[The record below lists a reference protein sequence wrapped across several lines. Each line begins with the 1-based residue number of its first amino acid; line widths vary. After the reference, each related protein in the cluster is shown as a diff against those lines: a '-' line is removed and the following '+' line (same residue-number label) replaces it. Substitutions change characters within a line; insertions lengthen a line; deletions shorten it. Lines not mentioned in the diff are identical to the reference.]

1 MKKSSP
7 DLFELFGSDTEF
19 SAWEERIKQGEL
31 PTRDQLKVML
41 LAHPDQVLPEWI
53 LDVVL
58 LGIDGKLK
66 ATRGRRSSKPSVN
79 AFKWVLA
86 KAKYEK
92 TLRWLQ
98 RREKSLGLEGWS
110 LLRGKDWWDG
120 PPHQRAA
127 RIVISQLKLR
137 IDWRAFHNRISS
149 H

>member
-1 MKKSSP
+1 
-7 DLFELFGSDTEF
+7 
-19 SAWEERIKQGEL
+19 
-31 PTRDQLKVML
+31 ML

-58 LGIDGKLK
+58 LGIEGKLK

>member
-79 AFKWVLA
+79 AYGYWPRRSMKKRCA
-86 KAKYEK
+86 GCNAEK
-92 TLRWLQ
+92 RVW
-98 RREKSLGLEGWS
+98 G
-110 LLRGKDWWDG
+110 
-120 PPHQRAA
+120 
-127 RIVISQLKLR
+127 
-137 IDWRAFHNRISS
+137 
-149 H
+149 

>member
-41 LAHPDQVLPEWI
+41 LAHPDQVLPEWL
-53 LDVVL
+53 LDVVI
-58 LGIDGKLK
+58 LGIDGRLK
-66 ATRGRRSSKPSVN
+66 GTRGRRTKTSFD
-79 AFKWVLA
+79 AIKWALA

-92 TLRWLQ
+92 TLLWLQ
-98 RREKSLGLEGWS
+98 RREKSFGLQGWS
-110 LLRGKDWWDG
+110 VLRGKHWWKG
-120 PPHQRAA
+120 PPHERAA

-137 IDWRAFHNRISS
+137 IDWPAFHNRISS